1 MFALRDEGKLIG
13 YYEKHEYRNT
23 AKMKLYDLQQVKQMN
38 IQIFGTKKCNDTKK
52 AERFFK
58 ERGIKYQFIDMKEKG
73 MSKGEF
79 TSVAQANG
87 GLENMINLDGKDQ
100 DILALIKYIADE
112 DKLEKVLENPQVI
125 KTPVVRNGK
134 QSTLGYQPDVWKEW
148 N

>member
-1 MFALRDEGKLIG
+1 
-13 YYEKHEYRNT
+13 
-23 AKMKLYDLQQVKQMN
+23 MN

-79 TSVAQANG
+79 TAVARANG
-87 GLENMINLDGKDQ
+87 GIDAMLDPNCKDQ
-100 DILALIKYIADE
+100 DTLALIRYITEE
-112 DKLEKVLENPQVI
+112 DKLEKILENPQVI

-134 QSTLGYQPDVWKEW
+134 QSTLGYQPDVWKKWE
-148 N
+148 